1 MLMCP
6 RAFSVQ
12 YQQARTRA
20 HAGSGDCALA
30 RRLTFGGTR
39 WVSVGR
45 ARPAAGRAI
54 DLRRTPAALVRS
66 LRTECVIS
74 TREWHAAGLMPVQ
87 PDSHVCVQGVW
98 YQPDAPRWHDNA
110 FGAQFVLA
118 YMRLVRAGE
127 VRARRRRSTT
137 WNAVQAERVAREAG
151 VTLTSAMH
159 AWPAGQ
165 RSASSSG
172 TGRTRPQ
179 RAMQRARWHAVI
191 AVAPPQLEA
200 AAATLLRT

>member
-1 MLMCP
+1 M
-6 RAFSVQ
+6 
-12 YQQARTRA
+12 
-20 HAGSGDCALA
+20 
-30 RRLTFGGTR
+30 
-39 WVSVGR
+39 GR

-54 DLRRTPAALVRS
+54 DLRRAPAALVHS

-118 YMRLVRAGE
+118 YMGLVRAGE

-151 VTLTSAMH
+151 VTDANQRN
-159 AWPAGQ
+159 ARVAGRATQ
-165 RSASSSG
+165 REQQRNGPRATTAS
-172 TGRTRPQ
+172 
-179 RAMQRARWHAVI
+179 HAVST
-191 AVAPPQLEA
+191 VARGDGGGA
-200 AAATLLRT
+200 ASAG